1 VGQQT
6 PAPTGVAH
14 EGGGSRGRAKVEG
27 KECSRLAAHRNY
39 ANRLA

>member
-1 VGQQT
+1 
-6 PAPTGVAH
+6 VAH